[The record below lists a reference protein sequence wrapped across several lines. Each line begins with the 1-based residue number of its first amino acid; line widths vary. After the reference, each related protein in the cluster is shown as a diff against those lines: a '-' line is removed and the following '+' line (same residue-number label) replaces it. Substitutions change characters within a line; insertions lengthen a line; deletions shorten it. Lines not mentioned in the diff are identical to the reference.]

1 MEQIITASIEYS
13 PETDV
18 LVLWAE
24 PAPTEWEVD
33 PLDAMVW
40 VYYAVDDQGR
50 GTERIVA
57 VEAID
62 FSKLPLEKIS
72 GLADLPVLW
81 KLNGE
86 KPSKTID
93 ILKHLQSI
101 MKARSEQAVG
111 IA

>member
-1 MEQIITASIEYS
+1 MEQIIPASIEYS

-24 PAPTEWEVD
+24 PIPTAWEVD
-33 PLDAMVW
+33 PLDALVW
-40 VYYAVDDQGR
+40 VYYAVDDIGG
-50 GTERIVA
+50 GTDRIVA
-57 VEAID
+57 VEVIG
-62 FSKLPLEKIS
+62 FSQLPLEKIS
-72 GLADLPVLW
+72 CLADLPVLW

-86 KPSKTID
+86 KPGKTID
-93 ILKHLQSI
+93 VLKHLQGI